1 MDTKAVLAAAQSAT
15 PAMVNFLRDLIAIPS
30 PSGEEGAVADRVLAE
45 MRQLGYDEVFR
56 DAAGNAVGR
65 IGSGPLVI
73 VYDCHMDTV
82 APASPAAWR
91 HPPYAAVVDAG
102 IVHGIGASD
111 NKGGLAAIVFGG
123 GLIRRLGLDGAFS
136 LYVLGAV
143 QEEHCEGLALKYFLD
158 QLGVRPDFVVSGEAS
173 GLRLVRGHRGR
184 TEVVATARGR
194 TCHASMPQLG
204 DNAILKATPFVE
216 AVRAMSDR
224 LLADPFLGQGT
235 QVVSRIE
242 STPDSV
248 NAVPDSCTVYL
259 DRRLTPGE
267 TETSVLDGLRIL
279 AGAGELSLEVPAYEG
294 RSYTGQ
300 TLKGRAFFPAWSV
313 AEDSDLVRAAARV
326 AALVLSHAPEIGSWP
341 FSTDGCYSAGTLGV
355 PTIGFGPG
363 YERFAHAVDD
373 QVPVDHL
380 SLCAA
385 FYAALPAELS
395 R

>member
-1 MDTKAVLAAAQSAT
+1 
-15 PAMVNFLRDLIAIPS
+15 MVAFLRELIAIPS
-30 PSGEEGAVADRVLAE
+30 LSGEEGAAADRVLAE
-45 MRQLGYDEVFR
+45 MRCLGYDEAYR
-56 DAAGNAVGR
+56 DVAGNAVGR
-65 IGSGPLVI
+65 IGHGTMII

-82 APASPAAWR
+82 APASPDAWR
-91 HPPYAAVVDAG
+91 FPPYAGVVDAG

-111 NKGGLAAIVFGG
+111 NKGGLAAIVHGG
-123 GLIRRLGLDGAFS
+123 GLIRRLGLPGAYT

-143 QEEHCEGLALKYFLD
+143 QEEHCEGLALKCFLD
-158 QLGVRPDFVVSGEAS
+158 ERGLRPDFVVSGEAS

-194 TCHASMPQLG
+194 TCHASMPELG

-216 AVRAMSDR
+216 AVRAASDG
-224 LLADPFLGQGT
+224 LPADPFLGRGT

-259 DRRLTPGE
+259 DRRLVPGE
-267 TETSVLDGLRIL
+267 TEASVLDSLRRL
-279 AGAGELSLEVPAYEG
+279 PGAAELSLEVPAYAG

-300 TLKGRAFFPAWSV
+300 TLHGRAFFPAWSL
-313 AEDSDLVRAAARV
+313 AQNNELVRAAARV
-326 AALVLSHAPEIGSWP
+326 AASVMGREPEIGSWP

-363 YERFAHAVDD
+363 FERFAHAVDD

-380 SLCAA
+380 TLCAA

-395 R
+395 RRG